1 MATIVGGIGTT
12 HVPSIGKAIAE
23 KKQNDPYWRPFF
35 KGFDYVHYWLARTK
49 PDVAVVFYNDH
60 GLNFFLDK
68 LPTFAVGASAEYR
81 SEDEGWGI
89 PVSRPVPGD
98 ADMSWHLINTLVAD
112 EFDVTMCQD
121 MLIDHAVTIPMA
133 LMWPSAASSDR
144 PWPVKIVPVE
154 INTVQ
159 HPLPSMARC
168 LKLGRSIGR
177 ALETYPRDLRVA
189 IVGTGGLSHQLD
201 GTRAGFVNK
210 EFDALCLDKI
220 VAEPEAQRSAV
231 RRNRTIGPVVA
242 SDRRRKHR
250 HFDDALPH
258 RTVVELNG
266 HAIGRIE
273 RALVPSRH
281 PDVTRIVDPG
291 TRRNAGFVYK
301 VQFPIGLRQIG
312 ERRRRGEAQPHTL
325 ELTRE
330 IKDLRGCAGQT
341 RRQDSRGANKRH
353 RPRSHRPASLKMN
366 V

>member
-23 KKQNDPYWRPFF
+23 GKQGDPYWKPFF
-35 KGFDYVHYWLARTK
+35 RGFDYVHDWLARTK

-98 ADMSWHLINTLVAD
+98 ADLSWHLINTLVAD

-189 IVGTGGLSHQLD
+189 VVGTGGLSHQLD

-210 EFDALCLDKI
+210 DFDALCLDKI
-220 VAEPEAQRSAV
+220 VAEPEALARYSIHELVELSGSQGVEFLNWMAMRGALRGRVSELN
-231 RRNRTIGPVVA
+231 RNYHIPVSNTA
-242 SDRRRKHR
+242 
-250 HFDDALPH
+250 AA
-258 RTVVELNG
+258 TVVYDNQ
-266 HAIGRIE
+266 AAFE
-273 RALVPSRH
+273 RKA
-281 PDVTRIVDPG
+281 
-291 TRRNAGFVYK
+291 A
-301 VQFPIGLRQIG
+301 
-312 ERRRRGEAQPHTL
+312 
-325 ELTRE
+325 
-330 IKDLRGCAGQT
+330 
-341 RRQDSRGANKRH
+341 
-353 RPRSHRPASLKMN
+353 
-366 V
+366 

>member
-23 KKQNDPYWRPFF
+23 GKQGDPYWKPFF
-35 KGFDYVHYWLARTK
+35 MGFDYVHDWLARTK

-98 ADMSWHLINTLVAD
+98 VDLSWHLINTLVAD

-189 IVGTGGLSHQLD
+189 VVGTGGLSHQLD

-210 EFDALCLDKI
+210 DFDALCLDKI
-220 VAEPEAQRSAV
+220 VAEPEALARYSIHELVELSGSQGVEFLNWMAMRGALTGRVSELN
-231 RRNRTIGPVVA
+231 RNYHIPVSNTA
-242 SDRRRKHR
+242 
-250 HFDDALPH
+250 AA
-258 RTVVELNG
+258 TVVYDNQ
-266 HAIGRIE
+266 AAFE
-273 RALVPSRH
+273 RKA
-281 PDVTRIVDPG
+281 
-291 TRRNAGFVYK
+291 A
-301 VQFPIGLRQIG
+301 
-312 ERRRRGEAQPHTL
+312 
-325 ELTRE
+325 
-330 IKDLRGCAGQT
+330 
-341 RRQDSRGANKRH
+341 
-353 RPRSHRPASLKMN
+353 
-366 V
+366 

>member
-1 MATIVGGIGTT
+1 
-12 HVPSIGKAIAE
+12 
-23 KKQNDPYWRPFF
+23 
-35 KGFDYVHYWLARTK
+35 
-49 PDVAVVFYNDH
+49 VFYNDH

-98 ADMSWHLINTLVAD
+98 ADLSWHLINTLVAD

-121 MLIDHAVTIPMA
+121 MLIDHAVTVPMA
-133 LMWPSAASSDR
+133 LMWPSAASSDG

-210 EFDALCLDKI
+210 DFDALCLDKI
-220 VAEPEAQRSAV
+220 VAEPEALARYSIDELVELSGSQGVEFLNWMAMRGALTGRVSELN
-231 RRNRTIGPVVA
+231 RNYHIPVSNTA
-242 SDRRRKHR
+242 
-250 HFDDALPH
+250 AA
-258 RTVVELNG
+258 TVVYDNQ
-266 HAIGRIE
+266 AAFE
-273 RALVPSRH
+273 RKA
-281 PDVTRIVDPG
+281 
-291 TRRNAGFVYK
+291 A
-301 VQFPIGLRQIG
+301 
-312 ERRRRGEAQPHTL
+312 
-325 ELTRE
+325 
-330 IKDLRGCAGQT
+330 
-341 RRQDSRGANKRH
+341 
-353 RPRSHRPASLKMN
+353 
-366 V
+366 

>member
-23 KKQNDPYWRPFF
+23 GKQNDPYWKPFF

-68 LPTFAVGASAEYR
+68 LPTFAIGASNEYR

-98 ADMSWHLINTLVAD
+98 AALSWHLINALVAD
-112 EFDVTMCQD
+112 EFDVTTCQE

-133 LMWPSAASSDR
+133 LMWPAAASSDA
-144 PWPVKIVPVE
+144 PWPVKIIPVE

-168 LKLGRSIGR
+168 LKLGRAIGS
-177 ALETYPRDLRVA
+177 ALSAYPRDLRVV

-201 GTRAGFVNK
+201 GARAGFVNK

-220 VAEPEAQRSAV
+220 VAEP
-231 RRNRTIGPVVA
+231 
-242 SDRRRKHR
+242 
-250 HFDDALPH
+250 DALTRYSIHELVELSGSQGVEFLNWMAMRGALTGRVSELSRNYHIPVSNTAAA
-258 RTVVELNG
+258 TVVYDNQP
-266 HAIGRIE
+266 AVE
-273 RALVPSRH
+273 RQA
-281 PDVTRIVDPG
+281 
-291 TRRNAGFVYK
+291 A
-301 VQFPIGLRQIG
+301 
-312 ERRRRGEAQPHTL
+312 
-325 ELTRE
+325 
-330 IKDLRGCAGQT
+330 
-341 RRQDSRGANKRH
+341 
-353 RPRSHRPASLKMN
+353 
-366 V
+366 